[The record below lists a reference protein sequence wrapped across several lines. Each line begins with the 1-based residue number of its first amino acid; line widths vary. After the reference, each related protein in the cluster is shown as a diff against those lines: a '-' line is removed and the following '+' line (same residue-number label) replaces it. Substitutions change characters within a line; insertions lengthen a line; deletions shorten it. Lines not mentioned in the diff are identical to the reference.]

1 MSLFYF
7 LPIVFFGY
15 FFIVGMNTPT
25 QIDSVISQAVRDA
38 NKISMTKNIF
48 EDGRIETAVTAEKNG
63 FKRNTTD
70 VWPKYGFFK
79 QQPCD
84 FGAEKKNL
92 LENSLIYLN
101 QGYQSYKD
109 NKKVYHGD
117 FFYYWSG

>member
-1 MSLFYF
+1 MFLFYF

-48 EDGRIETAVTAEKNG
+48 EDGRIETAVTAEKSG

-70 VWPKYGFFK
+70 VWPNCGFFK

-84 FGAEKKNL
+84 FGAEKENL